1 MIARRFYGL
10 RGENHCVHSKYR
22 ILLTH
27 HYFLLPCTALS
38 VKTHIYTTKSTN
50 EATQVILMLC
60 LMEGSLILNFLY
72 KVPFKTRVKTSNGK
86 VGSKYAKNARGL

>member
-10 RGENHCVHSKYR
+10 RGENYCVHSKYR
-22 ILLTH
+22 MLLTH

-60 LMEGSLILNFLY
+60 LMEGSLMLNFLY
-72 KVPFKTRVKTSNGK
+72 KVPLKTRVKSSNGK
-86 VGSKYAKNARGL
+86 VGRKYANFEQGL